1 MDTKMA
7 TETLAQD
14 ELAAEVTLDIG
25 GMTCASC
32 VARVERTLKKVPGVA
47 GAAVNLATERATV
60 SYDPMQAGVAE
71 LVAAVEKA
79 GYEAEPRTEES
90 MSAGLEEQVDRERA
104 ARGAEFTRQ
113 RNLLAFSALL
123 SAPVLLIG
131 MFLMSFPYRP
141 YVLAALTLPVWAIAG
156 WQLHRAA
163 LKNLRHLSADMNGP
177 VRLGPPAPV
186 PHQPARL

>member
-1 MDTKMA
+1 MA
-7 TETLAQD
+7 VETQTQD
-14 ELAAEVTLDIG
+14 EMAAEVTLDIG

-32 VARVERTLKKVPGVA
+32 VARVERSLKKVPGVA

-90 MSAGLEEQVDRERA
+90 ISASLEEQVDRERA
-104 ARGAEFTRQ
+104 ARSAEFTRQ
-113 RNLLAFSALL
+113 RNLLVFSALL

-131 MFLMSFPYRP
+131 MF
-141 YVLAALTLPVWAIAG
+141 
-156 WQLHRAA
+156 
-163 LKNLRHLSADMNGP
+163 
-177 VRLGPPAPV
+177 
-186 PHQPARL
+186 

>member
-1 MDTKMA
+1 MIRVVLPHHLR
-7 TETLAQD
+7 TLAQVG
-14 ELAAEVTLDIG
+14 AEVTLDIG

-90 MSAGLEEQVDRERA
+90 MVVGLDEQVDRERA
-104 ARGAEFTRQ
+104 VVFYCRVGHRSGMAAEAFRGSGYDAH
-113 RNLLAFSALL
+113 NLAGGIEAWE
-123 SAPVLLIG
+123 
-131 MFLMSFPYRP
+131 
-141 YVLAALTLPVWAIAG
+141 AAGLPVERDDG
-156 WQLHRAA
+156 
-163 LKNLRHLSADMNGP
+163 
-177 VRLGPPAPV
+177 
-186 PHQPARL
+186 